1 MAVSHI
7 WMVVLDMLTLGKL
20 GFATSDR
27 ICQFL
32 DVRKTPG
39 VDESRLFLIMRTL
52 AETLMLLAG
61 LTNVQDGC
69 TVFCQGFELPEAS

>member
-1 MAVSHI
+1 
-7 WMVVLDMLTLGKL
+7 MLTLGKL